1 MGNLAL
7 ASANAHDWPGA
18 ISQLKEALQICGKC
32 RESPLLHKNL
42 GLIYRRS
49 GEFKNGRVELLAA
62 QKPSPADAA
71 KSLRLLRA
79 ADH

>member
-32 RESPLLHKNL
+32 RELPLLHKNL

-49 GEFKNGRVELLAA
+49 GDFKNGRVELLAA